1 MNDNVQIKNST
12 VALFIGIISLA
23 LFLESSIP
31 YFYAATKYRQEA
43 KFLGQIIY
51 TPDQD
56 MYFSFIRQARDGH
69 FVFNNRLT
77 YIPNKPVFVN
87 LQFWMVGAIQRVT
100 GLSENGIY
108 YVWRY
113 MGILLL
119 TIGIFLLARIVLPT
133 SRQVFACVTLLLFT
147 GGFGFLFALLNSA
160 HLIGIEAAHA
170 GILDMKFGMLPFQQA
185 MTNPNFSLPHGL
197 ILIAYALF
205 LLGEQRGSTKYYVWS
220 GFVFCLIGL
229 VRPYDILPPL
239 VVFPVYLLITNGG
252 FKFQL
257 RQLFTKLLPLF
268 MLAPVLLYNFW
279 LFKVNDIFK
288 YWSLQGLNASSIP
301 SVPWHYSAY
310 GIVGIL
316 AIVRVAQF
324 KTNPL
329 GKTDKFLLT
338 WFLLT
343 FTLIQ
348 LGKYFPIIGWSPQ
361 IGVYLAVPLALLGCS
376 IKYRPAYPKM
386 KFYSIV
392 GLVAACAIIS
402 NVFIVLYYC
411 KNFNDRLKAPI
422 FYANNN
428 EVAALDWLNKNTGEG
443 TVVLAMP
450 STSLRIAKYTS
461 ASVVAAHYSVTPRYT
476 ESAAIASGFFADSV
490 LGNPQ
495 RSALEKLNIG
505 YIYIGPSEKE
515 SNSVRVLND
524 GTLTKVY
531 GNELVAI
538 YKVNR

>member
-229 VRPYDILPPL
+229 VRPYDILPPF

-338 WFLLT
+338 S